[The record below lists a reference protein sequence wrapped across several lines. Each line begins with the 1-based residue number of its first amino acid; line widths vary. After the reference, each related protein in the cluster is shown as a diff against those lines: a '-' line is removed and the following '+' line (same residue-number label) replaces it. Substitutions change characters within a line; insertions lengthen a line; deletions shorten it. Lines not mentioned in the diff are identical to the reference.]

1 MPIKFRCPHC
11 EQFLGISRNKA
22 GSVTDCPTCGRT
34 IRVPHLDGRVVP
46 LPKPKLN
53 HEDSGLANALDALA
67 ALENDEEMAAPIP
80 IPQRPVV
87 VPVSAAPM
95 VAAVP
100 IPPPALSV
108 PVTPPGMSAETP
120 HRERDT
126 LAALAAISAHPA
138 VQGGRVKLPGRLW
151 LFVCGL
157 AGVAIGFTVGRW
169 TAPLSITGL
178 AKPPIVATTDG
189 PAVPVA
195 PAGVV
200 GAPVVP
206 TALPVT
212 APGTPARA
220 IEGRI
225 SYIAATGESRPDVG
239 ARILVVPVRHPGVAK
254 LAVVSFRSGASAN
267 DVRLAQ
273 ASIRAIGGD
282 FAVADAD
289 GRYSIQLPSQGQY
302 RVLIGSRYQARSG
315 EIAPDA
321 DSLKAVEPWFDQ
333 PRAFFGS
340 TQSTLAEIPF
350 DGSHASVRDH
360 VFARA
365 E

>member
-34 IRVPHLDGRVVP
+34 IRVPHLDGRVAP

-67 ALENDEEMAAPIP
+67 ALENDEEMAAPIA

-108 PVTPPGMSAETP
+108 PVTPPGMSAEAP
-120 HRERDT
+120 RSERDA
-126 LAALAAISAHPA
+126 LAALAAIPA
-138 VQGGRVKLPGRLW
+138 AAAARGGRKKLPHRLW
-151 LFVCGL
+151 SVVCGL
-157 AGVAIGFTVGRW
+157 AGVAIGFTAGRW
-169 TAPLSITGL
+169 TVPPSVVGQ
-178 AKPPIVATTDG
+178 AKPPVVAAADG
-189 PAVPVA
+189 PAVPEA
-195 PAGVV
+195 PAGV
-200 GAPVVP
+200 GAPIVP
-206 TALPVT
+206 AALPMA

-220 IEGRI
+220 LEGRI

-289 GRYSIQLPSQGQY
+289 GRYRIQLPSQGQY

-315 EIAPDA
+315 DIAPDA

-350 DGSHASVRDH
+350 DGSRASVRDH